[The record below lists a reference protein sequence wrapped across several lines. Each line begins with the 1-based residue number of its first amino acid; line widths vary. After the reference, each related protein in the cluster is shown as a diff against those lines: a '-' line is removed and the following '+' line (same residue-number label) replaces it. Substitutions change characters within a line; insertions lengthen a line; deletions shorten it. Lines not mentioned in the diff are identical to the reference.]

1 MMYNEFIALTGWSE
15 DYMTYED
22 YTNYIEEAYNKSQL
36 DKKTWCNRLYRAYD
50 RCVYTPVNMAISAH
64 ITEDKEDYVFNGNE
78 AVMGNVKA
86 LEMQLKDAFL
96 RAMKNS
102 ITFRIENKLS

>member
-22 YTNYIEEAYNKSQL
+22 YTEYLEQAYNKSQL
-36 DKKTWCNRLYRAYD
+36 DKRTWCNRLYRAYD

-64 ITEDKEDYVFNGNE
+64 ITEDKEDYVFNKNE
-78 AVMGNVKA
+78 AVMTDVKA
-86 LEMQLKDAFL
+86 IEMTLKQTFL
-96 RAMKNS
+96 RAVKNS
-102 ITFRIENKLS
+102 YAFRMVYNIK

>member
-36 DKKTWCNRLYRAYD
+36 DKRTWCNRFYRAYD
-50 RCVYTPVNMAISAH
+50 RCVYTPVNMAISAKVT
-64 ITEDKEDYVFNGNE
+64 IEKEDYVFNGNE
-78 AVMGNVKA
+78 AVMTDVMA
-86 LEMQLKDAFL
+86 LEMQLKDIFL
-96 RAMKNS
+96 KAVKNS
-102 ITFRIENKLS
+102 YAFRMEYNIK